1 MLPPSTIVASLT
13 HWALVFSLSFCVNK
27 TPPQNSPP
35 QPSVKQFPTHLQ
47 SPQTHPLLL
56 QPSFLSITANH
67 SFPTRRHHESETCH
81 PIFDK
86 SLGTYNVN
94 SISLL
99 TLESLVSS
107 KENDGDEDEEEEDK
121 EVSARE
127 LEGSFPASTGGAAG
141 RECEIN

>member
-1 MLPPSTIVASLT
+1 MS
-13 HWALVFSLSFCVNK
+13 
-27 TPPQNSPP
+27 Q
-35 QPSVKQFPTHLQ
+35 
-47 SPQTHPLLL
+47 
-56 QPSFLSITANH
+56 
-67 SFPTRRHHESETCH
+67 TCH

-86 SLGTYNVN
+86 SLGTYIVN

-107 KENDGDEDEEEEDK
+107 KENDGDEDEEEEEEDE